1 MGEVKEMPTPEVQ
14 ENTKMSYEEL
24 ERVANDLYIRLQNA
38 DMSNMF
44 KRLDYLFK
52 VVKYRDSFNLTFVE
66 QCVKEIEMMIT
77 IPSEETKEV

>member
-1 MGEVKEMPTPEVQ
+1 MGEVKEMQTPEVQ

>member
-24 ERVANDLYIRLQNA
+24 ERVANNLYIRLQDA

-44 KRLDYLFK
+44 RRLDYLFK
-52 VVKYRDSFNLTFVE
+52 VVEFKDSFTPTFIE
-66 QCVKEIEMMIT
+66 KCVKEIEMMMT

>member
-24 ERVANDLYIRLQNA
+24 ERIANELYVRLQQS
-38 DMSNMF
+38 DMTNMF

-52 VVKYRDSFNLTFVE
+52 VIKLKESFTPTFVE
-66 QCVKEIEMMIT
+66 RCVKEVEMMMT
-77 IPSEETKEV
+77 IPEETKEA

>member
-24 ERVANDLYIRLQNA
+24 ERVANELYVRLQQS

-44 KRLDYLFK
+44 KRLDISLK
-52 VVKYRDSFNLTFVE
+52 
-66 QCVKEIEMMIT
+66 
-77 IPSEETKEV
+77 

>member
-14 ENTKMSYEEL
+14 ENRKLSYEEL
-24 ERVANDLYIRLQNA
+24 ERAANDLYIRLQNA

-52 VVKYRDSFNLTFVE
+52 VIKYRDSFSLTFVE
-66 QCVKEIEMMIT
+66 MCVKEIETMIT
-77 IPSEETKEV
+77 IPSEETKEA

>member
-14 ENTKMSYEEL
+14 ENTKLSYEEL

-52 VVKYRDSFNLTFVE
+52 VIKYRDSFTPTFVE
-66 QCVKEIEMMIT
+66 QCVKEIEMMVT

>member
-24 ERVANDLYIRLQNA
+24 ERVANELYVRLQQS
-38 DMSNMF
+38 DMTNMF

-52 VVKYRDSFNLTFVE
+52 VIKLKESFTPTFVE
-66 QCVKEIEMMIT
+66 RCVKEVEMMMT
-77 IPSEETKEV
+77 IPEETKEA

>member
-52 VVKYRDSFNLTFVE
+52 VTEFKDSFTPTFVE
-66 QCVKEIEMMIT
+66 NCVKEIEMMMT
-77 IPSEETKEV
+77 IPSEETKEA

>member
-52 VVKYRDSFNLTFVE
+52 VIKFKDSFTPTFVE
-66 QCVKEIEMMIT
+66 SCVKEVEMMIT
-77 IPSEETKEV
+77 IPSEETKEA

>member
-1 MGEVKEMPTPEVQ
+1 MGEVKEMSTPEVQ

-44 KRLDYLFK
+44 KRLDYLFRVIK
-52 VVKYRDSFNLTFVE
+52 FKDSFTPTFVE
-66 QCVKEIEMMIT
+66 SCVKEIEMMMT
-77 IPSEETKEV
+77 IPSEETKEA

>member
-52 VVKYRDSFNLTFVE
+52 VIKFKDSFTPTFVE
-66 QCVKEIEMMIT
+66 SCVKEVEMMMT
-77 IPSEETKEV
+77 IPSEETKEA

>member
-52 VVKYRDSFNLTFVE
+52 VIKFKDSFTPTFVE
-66 QCVKEIEMMIT
+66 SCVKEVEMIMI
-77 IPSEETKEV
+77 IPSEETKEA

>member
-52 VVKYRDSFNLTFVE
+52 VIKFKDSFTPTFVE
-66 QCVKEIEMMIT
+66 SCVKEIEMMMT

>member
-24 ERVANDLYIRLQNA
+24 ERVANNLYIRLQDA

-44 KRLDYLFK
+44 RRLDYLFK
-52 VVKYRDSFNLTFVE
+52 VVEFKDTFTPTFVE
-66 QCVKEIEMMIT
+66 SCVKEVEMMMT
-77 IPSEETKEV
+77 IPSEGTKEA